1 MAKGTDEKK
10 GWLAAYLQEIRKRL
24 ILSFIAVG
32 VGFLICY
39 GFSDSI
45 FKILSA
51 PLIRS
56 IQDINVQNIHVE
68 SALIFRSV
76 AEAFFTYMKVGF
88 VAGLILASPFVLYQ
102 VWGVVGS
109 RLARD
114 KKRYVLSFV
123 LAGSF
128 FFASGILFGYFV
140 ALPFGC
146 KFLLKYASQSLTPM
160 PDMNDY
166 LSFSIR
172 FLLTFG
178 LVFEFPVLLL
188 ILARIGVINA
198 KMLVERRRY
207 AILLIFIFAFVVSP
221 PDIISQVLMALPL
234 MGLYEV
240 SILLCRI
247 FGKKPEEILADE
259 IG

>member
-1 MAKGTDEKK
+1 MDEKK
-10 GWLAAYLQEIRKRL
+10 TGIATYLQEIRKRL

-45 FKILSA
+45 FEILSV
-51 PLIRS
+51 PLIKS
-56 IQDINVQNIHVE
+56 IQNINAQNIHVE
-68 SALIFRSV
+68 STLIFRSV

-88 VAGLILASPFVLYQ
+88 VAGLMLASPFVLYQ
-102 VWGVVGS
+102 VWGLVGR

-123 LAGSF
+123 LAGSV
-128 FFASGILFGYFV
+128 FFAIGILFGYFV

-166 LSFSIR
+166 LSFSVR

-198 KMLVERRRY
+198 KMLAGRRRY
-207 AILLIFIFAFVVSP
+207 AILLTFIFAFVVSP

-240 SILLCRI
+240 SILLCKI
-247 FGKKPEEILADE
+247 FGKKPEEILAEE

>member
-1 MAKGTDEKK
+1 MVDKEAPFAT
-10 GWLAAYLQEIRKRL
+10 YLREIRKRL

-45 FKILSA
+45 FEILTA

-56 IQDINVQNIHVE
+56 IQNINVQNIHVE
-68 SALIFRSV
+68 STLIFRTV

-88 VAGLILASPFVLYQ
+88 VAGLMLASPFVLYQ
-102 VWGVVGS
+102 IWGLVGR
-109 RLARD
+109 RLDQD

-128 FFASGILFGYFV
+128 FFALGILFGYFV

-146 KFLLKYASQSLTPM
+146 KFLLKYASQSITPM
-160 PDMNDY
+160 PDMNEY
-166 LSFSIR
+166 LSFSVR

-178 LVFEFPVLLL
+178 LVFEFPILLL
-188 ILARIGVINA
+188 ILARIGAINA
-198 KMLVERRRY
+198 KMLAQKRRY
-207 AILLIFIFAFVVSP
+207 AILLIFIFALVIAP
-221 PDIISQVLMALPL
+221 PDMISQVLMALPL

-240 SILLCRI
+240 SILLCKI
-247 FGKKPEEILADE
+247 FEKKHEEILTDVFK
-259 IG
+259 

>member
-1 MAKGTDEKK
+1 MDEKK
-10 GWLAAYLQEIRKRL
+10 ASLATYLREIRKRL

-45 FKILSA
+45 FEILSA

-56 IQDINVQNIHVE
+56 IQGINVQNIHVE

-76 AEAFFTYMKVGF
+76 AEAFFAYMKVGF
-88 VAGLILASPFVLYQ
+88 VAGLMLASPFILYQ
-102 VWGVVGS
+102 IWGLVGR
-109 RLARD
+109 RLAQD
-114 KKRYVLSFV
+114 KKRFVLSFV

-128 FFASGILFGYFV
+128 FFALGILFGYFV

-166 LSFSIR
+166 LSFSVR

-178 LVFEFPVLLL
+178 LVFEFPILLL
-188 ILARIGVINA
+188 ILARIGAINA
-198 KMLVERRRY
+198 KMLAQKRRY
-207 AILLIFIFAFVVSP
+207 AILLIFIFAFVISP

-234 MGLYEV
+234 MGLYEM
-240 SILLCRI
+240 SILLCKV
-247 FGKKPEEILADE
+247 FQKKPGEILTDE
-259 IG
+259 VG

>member
-1 MAKGTDEKK
+1 MSEKK
-10 GWLAAYLQEIRKRL
+10 ASFATYLQEIRKRL
-24 ILSFIAVG
+24 ILSFVAVG
-32 VGFLICY
+32 AGFLICY

-45 FKILSA
+45 FEILTA
-51 PLIRS
+51 PLIKG
-56 IQDINVQNIHVE
+56 IQNINVRNTHVE
-68 SALIFRSV
+68 STLIFRSV

-88 VAGLILASPFVLYQ
+88 VAGLMLASPFVLYQ
-102 VWGVVGS
+102 VWGLVGA
-109 RLARD
+109 RLGQDR
-114 KKRYVLSFV
+114 KRYVLSFV
-123 LAGSF
+123 LAGSV
-128 FFASGILFGYFV
+128 FFAFGILFGYFV

-146 KFLLKYASQSLTPM
+146 KFLLRYASQSVTPM

-188 ILARIGVINA
+188 ILARVGAINA
-198 KMLVERRRY
+198 RMLAQKRRY
-207 AILLIFIFAFVVSP
+207 AILVIFIFAFVISP

-234 MGLYEV
+234 MGLYEI
-240 SILLCRI
+240 SILLCKV
-247 FGKKPEEILADE
+247 FEKKPEKILTDK

>member
-1 MAKGTDEKK
+1 MDEKK
-10 GWLAAYLQEIRKRL
+10 ASFATYLQEIRKRL

-45 FKILSA
+45 FEILTA
-51 PLIRS
+51 PLIKS
-56 IQDINVQNIHVE
+56 IQNINVQNIHVE

-88 VAGLILASPFVLYQ
+88 VAGLMLASPFVLYQ
-102 VWGVVGS
+102 IWGLVGR
-109 RLARD
+109 RLGRD

-123 LAGSF
+123 VAGSL
-128 FFASGILFGYFV
+128 FFALGILFGYFV

-146 KFLLKYASQSLTPM
+146 KFLLKYASQSITPM

-178 LVFEFPVLLL
+178 LVFEFPILLL
-188 ILARIGVINA
+188 ILAKIGVINA
-198 KMLVERRRY
+198 KMLAQKRRY
-207 AILLIFIFAFVVSP
+207 AILLIFIFAFVISP

-234 MGLYEV
+234 MGLYEI
-240 SILLCRI
+240 SILLCRV
-247 FGKKPEEILADE
+247 FEKKPEEILTDK